1 MPDTEIMMI
10 KESLT
15 DIKTG
20 VARIETKIDAQGDTI
35 SDHEDRLRALEGKA
49 GKRWDSVV
57 SAISSAVLVGVVG
70 FVLGKLL

>member
-20 VARIETKIDAQGDTI
+20 VARIETMLETQAVTVK
-35 SDHEDRLRALEGKA
+35 DHETRIRELEGKS
-49 GKRWDSVV
+49 GKKWD
-57 SAISSAVLVGVVG
+57 AIVTAIISAVLVGIAG
-70 FVLGKLL
+70 YIIGKLF

>member
-20 VARIETKIDAQGDTI
+20 VARIETKIDAQAKTI
-35 SDHEDRLRALEGKA
+35 NDHETRLRDLEGKS
-49 GKRWDSVV
+49 GKRWDAVTISVIT
-57 SAISSAVLVGVVG
+57 AALVGIAG
-70 FVLGKLL
+70 FVIGKLF

>member
-20 VARIETKIDAQGDTI
+20 VARIETKIDAQAMTI
-35 SDHEDRLRALEGKA
+35 NDHETRLRDLEGKS
-49 GKRWDSVV
+49 GKRWDAVTISV
-57 SAISSAVLVGVVG
+57 ITAVLVGVVG
-70 FVLGKLL
+70 FAIGKLF

>member
-20 VARIETKIDAQGDTI
+20 VARIETKIDAQAKTI
-35 SDHEDRLRALEGKA
+35 NDHETRLRDLEGKS
-49 GKRWDSVV
+49 GKRWDAVTISV
-57 SAISSAVLVGVVG
+57 ITAVLVGIVG
-70 FVLGKLL
+70 FAIGKLF